1 MKSLLESEGV
11 TVLDIAIGGHLAVAG
26 VDQGYYLQVLSED
39 RVEHAQFFGIT
50 ISVNTY
56 LWKTVEEYLAC
67 QAKPGKP
74 LIAKRHTAIEIGV
87 HDDQQNEYP

>member
-39 RVEHAQFFGIT
+39 RVRARAILRHNDLGKYIF
-50 ISVNTY
+50 
-56 LWKTVEEYLAC
+56 VEN
-67 QAKPGKP
+67 G
-74 LIAKRHTAIEIGV
+74 
-87 HDDQQNEYP
+87 